1 MIIEDGILSM
11 AAHAI
16 GMDDAPTFQKFG
28 KTHFVSTRNFYVDAK
43 RNADWDD
50 WVCHGLATLQDKD
63 NEKKE
68 EKDDYT
74 WIPCSVRFPTG
85 RDDYTV
91 TIENFHGER
100 SIDTRFYWGDKN
112 FETAA
117 DAQYHVKV
125 VAWVPNRNL
134 EPWKGDAKS

>member
-1 MIIEDGILSM
+1 M
-11 AAHAI
+11 
-16 GMDDAPTFQKFG
+16 
-28 KTHFVSTRNFYVDAK
+28 
-43 RNADWDD
+43 
-50 WVCHGLATLQDKD
+50 
-63 NEKKE
+63 
-68 EKDDYT
+68 
-74 WIPCSVRFPTG
+74 RFPTN

-112 FETAA
+112 FGTAA
-117 DAQYHVKV
+117 DAHNHVKV

>member
-1 MIIEDGILSM
+1 MNKIAFFALM
-11 AAHAI
+11 LAL
-16 GMDDAPTFQKFG
+16 
-28 KTHFVSTRNFYVDAK
+28 
-43 RNADWDD
+43 
-50 WVCHGLATLQDKD
+50 GLVGGCGNKKE
-63 NEKKE
+63 EKKE

-74 WIPCSVRFPTG
+74 WIPCSVRFPTY
-85 RDDYTV
+85 RDEYTV